1 MQVYTATTEQRANT
15 AFSKVMESAPM
26 GLLVTAALGLLLAGV
41 FQFLFYFT
49 VLPERWNSI
58 LLISLSA
65 GLAAFFEGLGFYF
78 LVTTVRDFSARAN
91 REGWIGILAT
101 LLLWAYAIVEARHIA
116 AAFDRDTP
124 ESYWAILSIIG
135 TIVCIVRIV
144 EVRITLTVT
153 SAAKRAKEERTLL
166 QQLAEQQQLLD
177 AVSGKLAIYEKEKER
192 ATLAELALQQ
202 QEAEQRA
209 EEERRRI
216 ADMERENQRLRR
228 QLESAPQQG
237 RKLSSGTSREAMEA
251 AARKFYKTSGI
262 LPTQGQ
268 VAQMLGLRDGK
279 SVRLQFPNGSWIALM
294 QSITSNSQQQAET
307 ISADNN

>member
-1 MQVYTATTEQRANT
+1 MQNNTATTEQRANT
-15 AFSKVMESAPM
+15 AFSNIMDSAPM

-78 LVTTVRDFSARAN
+78 LVTTVRDFSAGAR

-101 LLLWAYAIVEARHIA
+101 LLLWAYAIVEAQHIA
-116 AAFDRDTP
+116 AAFDRDTL

-192 ATLAELALQQ
+192 AELAELALQQ
-202 QEAEQRA
+202 QETEQRA

-228 QLESAPQQG
+228 QLESAPQG

-294 QSITSNSQQQAET
+294 QSITSNLQQQAET